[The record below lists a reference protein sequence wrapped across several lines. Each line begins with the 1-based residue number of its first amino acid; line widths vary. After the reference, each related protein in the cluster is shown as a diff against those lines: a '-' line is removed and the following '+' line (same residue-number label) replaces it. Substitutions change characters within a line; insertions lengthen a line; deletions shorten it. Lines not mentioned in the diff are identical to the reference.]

1 MKRLRVWIG
10 IAISILCLGLALKDV
25 RFADVWAA
33 LQGANYVFVLVT
45 VLMTALGLCGRA
57 LRWKLLFYPA
67 NDLPLSK
74 VFAVLNIGYLLMNV
88 LPARLGDVARAIL
101 LGELTGVSKAR
112 TLSTIVVERVTDV
125 LVVLLFLASVVLFV
139 PVPDW
144 VAQSAVLVG
153 VGFVGL
159 AAILVLLAHQR
170 ERGLALLHRLARLAP
185 FLDREGVWH
194 LVDSLLDGLGI
205 LRYGRPA
212 GQLLVGSVLIWVLGV
227 IQFHSVI
234 LAFDLQVPLAATVFI
249 MCITALGMTV
259 PSSPGYIGVWEYI
272 IVLGLSLFGVDK
284 SQALS
289 YALVLHFSV
298 YLTTTLMGALSLGRE
313 TLAMS
318 ILREEVLAGGKTEG
332 KR

>member
-1 MKRLRVWIG
+1 MKRLRLWIG
-10 IAISILCLGLALKDV
+10 ILISILCLGLSLKDV
-25 RFADVWAA
+25 
-33 LQGANYVFVLVT
+33 QGANYVFLAIT
-45 VLMTALGLCGRA
+45 VLMTALGLFGRA
-57 LRWKLLFYPA
+57 LRWQLLFYPT

-74 VFAVLNIGYLLMNV
+74 VFAVLNIGYLLINV

-125 LVVLLFLASVVLFV
+125 LVVLLFLASVVFFV
-139 PVPDW
+139 PVPEW
-144 VAQSAVLVG
+144 VARSAMVVG

-159 AAILVLLAHQR
+159 AVVLVVFARQR
-170 ERGLALLHRLARLAP
+170 ERGLALLHRLASLVR
-185 FLDREGVWH
+185 FLDRESVWQ
-194 LVDSLLDGLGI
+194 LVGSLLDGLGI
-205 LRYGRPA
+205 LRYWRPA
-212 GQLLVGSVLIWVLGV
+212 GKLLLGSILIWFLGL
-227 IQFHSVI
+227 IQFYSVV
-234 LAFDLQVPLAATVFI
+234 LAFDLQVPVAATVFI

-272 IVLGLSLFGVDK
+272 IILGLSLFGVDK
-284 SQALS
+284 SHALS

-298 YLTTTLMGALSLGRE
+298 YITTTVMGVFSLWRE

-318 ILREEVLAGGKTEG
+318 ILREEVLTEG

>member
-1 MKRLRVWIG
+1 MKRLRLWIG
-10 IAISILCLGLALKDV
+10 ILISILCLGLALKDV
-25 RFADVWAA
+25 RFADVWEA
-33 LQGANYVFVLVT
+33 LQGANYVFVAVT
-45 VLMTALGLCGRA
+45 VPMTVLGLFGRA
-57 LRWKLLFYPA
+57 LRWQLLFYPTK
-67 NDLPLSK
+67 DLPLSK

-125 LVVLLFLASVVLFV
+125 LVVLLFLASVVFFV
-139 PVPDW
+139 PVPEW
-144 VAQSAVLVG
+144 VAQSAMLVG

-159 AAILVLLAHQR
+159 AVVLVVLARQR
-170 ERGLALLHRLARLAP
+170 QRGLALLHRLARLAP
-185 FLDREGVWH
+185 FLDRESVWQ
-194 LVDSLLDGLGI
+194 LVGSLLDGLDI
-205 LRYGRPA
+205 LRYWRPA
-212 GQLLVGSVLIWVLGV
+212 SQLLLSSIFIWFLGL

-234 LAFDLQVPLAATVFI
+234 LAFDLKVPVAATVFI

-272 IVLGLSLFGVDK
+272 IVLGLSFFGVDK
-284 SQALS
+284 SRALS

-298 YLTTTLMGALSLGRE
+298 YITTTLMGAFSLWRE

-318 ILREEVLAGGKTEG
+318 ILREEVLTEG

>member
-1 MKRLRVWIG
+1 MKRLRLWIG
-10 IAISILCLGLALKDV
+10 ILISILCLGLSLKDV
-25 RFADVWAA
+25 RFADFWEA
-33 LQGANYVFVLVT
+33 LQGANYVFLAIT
-45 VLMTALGLCGRA
+45 VLMTALGLFGRA
-57 LRWKLLFYPA
+57 LRWQLLFYPT

-74 VFAVLNIGYLLMNV
+74 VFAVLNIGYLLINV

-125 LVVLLFLASVVLFV
+125 LVVLLFLASVVFFV
-139 PVPDW
+139 PVPEW
-144 VAQSAVLVG
+144 VARSAMVVG

-159 AAILVLLAHQR
+159 AVVLVVFARQR
-170 ERGLALLHRLARLAP
+170 ERGLALLHRLASLVR
-185 FLDREGVWH
+185 FLDRESVWQ
-194 LVDSLLDGLGI
+194 LVGSLLDGLGI
-205 LRYGRPA
+205 LRYWRPA
-212 GQLLVGSVLIWVLGV
+212 GKLLLGSILIWFLGL
-227 IQFHSVI
+227 IQFYSVV
-234 LAFDLQVPLAATVFI
+234 LAFDLQVPVAATVFI

-272 IVLGLSLFGVDK
+272 IILGLSLFGVDK
-284 SQALS
+284 SHALS

-298 YLTTTLMGALSLGRE
+298 YITTTVMGVFSLWRE

-318 ILREEVLAGGKTEG
+318 ILREEVLTEG

>member
-1 MKRLRVWIG
+1 MKRLRLWIG
-10 IAISILCLGLALKDV
+10 ILISIFCLGLALKDV
-25 RFADVWAA
+25 RFADVWEA
-33 LQGANYVFVLVT
+33 LQGANYVFVVVT
-45 VLMTALGLCGRA
+45 VLMTVLGLFGRA
-57 LRWKLLFYPA
+57 LRWQLLFYPTK
-67 NDLPLSK
+67 DLPLSK

-125 LVVLLFLASVVLFV
+125 LVVLLFLASVVSFV
-139 PVPDW
+139 PVPEW
-144 VAQSAVLVG
+144 VAQSAMLVG

-159 AAILVLLAHQR
+159 AVVLVVLARQR

-185 FLDREGVWH
+185 FLDRESVWH
-194 LVDSLLDGLGI
+194 LVHSLLDGLEI
-205 LRYGRPA
+205 LRYWRPA
-212 GQLLVGSVLIWVLGV
+212 GQLLLGSILIWFLGL
-227 IQFHSVI
+227 IQFHSVT
-234 LAFDLQVPLAATVFI
+234 LAFDLQVPVAATVFI

-284 SQALS
+284 SRALS

-298 YLTTTLMGALSLGRE
+298 YITTTLMGVFSLWRE

-318 ILREEVLAGGKTEG
+318 ILREEVLTEG